1 MKYTKGSLGR
11 VFLLKFE
18 DNDILIDCL
27 SLFVTKERIKAATMI
42 FIGALRKGDLVTGPK
57 KPVIPPQ
64 PNKVSFKDGWEVM
77 GIGTIFVNAKGPQ
90 IHIHGSMGKKNKALT
105 GCLRGK
111 SKVFLVIEA
120 VVLELKGIKATK
132 DIDPQTGLNLLKLGD
147 API

>member
-1 MKYTKGSLGR
+1 MKYTQGTLGR

-18 DNDILIDCL
+18 DEDILIDKL
-27 SLFVTKERIKAATMI
+27 SLFVTKERVKAATMI
-42 FIGALRKGDLVTGPK
+42 FIGALKKGDLVTGPK

-77 GIGTIFVNAKGPQ
+77 GIGTVFVNSKGPQ
-90 IHIHGSMGKKNKALT
+90 IHIHSSMGKKNKVLT

-120 VVLELKGIKATK
+120 VLLELKGIKASK
-132 DIDPQTGLNLLKLGD
+132 DIDPQTGLNLLNIK
-147 API
+147 